1 MLLEASRQIGIHSF
15 GFCTPIIVCEQHTL
29 GYPIMSVGD
38 NRLQRLNSRY
48 EFDGNRAAEVRVVLF
63 NLCGIAIDVPSPV
76 DWEWPERVVEPERLI
91 SGELAEPG

>member
-1 MLLEASRQIGIHSF
+1 
-15 GFCTPIIVCEQHTL
+15 
-29 GYPIMSVGD
+29 MSVGD

-48 EFDGNRAAEVRVVLF
+48 EFDDNGVADVRFVLS

-76 DWEWPERVVEPERLI
+76 DWEWLERVVEPERLL